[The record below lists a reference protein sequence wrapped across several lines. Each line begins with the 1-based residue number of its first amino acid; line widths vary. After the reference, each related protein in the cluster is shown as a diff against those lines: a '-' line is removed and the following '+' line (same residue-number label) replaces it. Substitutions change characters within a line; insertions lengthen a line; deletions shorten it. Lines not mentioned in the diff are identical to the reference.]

1 MMERFADIPADR
13 RFETIRGMDAGDKMA
28 LLAVLVASTISATVH
43 NGSVEEA
50 RMRKAD
56 QYAQAAGLDLAALWA
71 PGVETFGRI
80 RKGGLLAIL
89 REECGNE
96 AAENCSKLKGG
107 AGPRHWRASAA
118 WLVAHPYA
126 SFAAQGRRAGR

>member
-1 MMERFADIPADR
+1 MQATRW
-13 RFETIRGMDAGDKMA
+13 

-118 WLVAHPYA
+118 WLVAHPMLPLPPKVEEQA
-126 SFAAQGRRAGR
+126 GEDGDVEDEMHAEAA